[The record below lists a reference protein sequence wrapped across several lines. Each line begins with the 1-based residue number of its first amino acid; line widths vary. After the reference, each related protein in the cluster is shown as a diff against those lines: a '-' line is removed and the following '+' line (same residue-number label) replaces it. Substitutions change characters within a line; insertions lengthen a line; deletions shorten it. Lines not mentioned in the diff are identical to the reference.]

1 MRIGAVA
8 AQSGCKVETIRYYEQ
23 QGLLPRPDRT
33 ASGYRSYSALDVE
46 RLGFIT
52 RGRALGFSL
61 AEIRE
66 LIGLEENPDLSCA
79 DVDRLAR
86 HHRDQVKAK
95 LAQLRRLDH
104 ALNKLIAGCQGG
116 QRADCA
122 ILHALH
128 REHATPS

>member
-23 QGLLPRPDRT
+23 QGLLPRPERT
-33 ASGYRSYSALDVE
+33 ASGYRSYALQDVE

-52 RGRALGFSL
+52 RSRALGFGL

-66 LIGLEENPDLSCA
+66 LIGLEENPDLSCS
-79 DVDRLAR
+79 DVDRVAR

-95 LAQLRRLDH
+95 LAQLRRLEA
-104 ALNKLIAGCQGG
+104 ALDGLIDGCSGG

-122 ILHALH
+122 ILQALH
-128 REHATPS
+128 RSE